1 MNDTLRDKVIKGLE
15 KLVLQKIGTIPTSG
29 LIATPTN
36 AAKDKAAKDKA
47 AKDKAAKDKVAK
59 DNALADPINLKRPI
73 PVVEPGYVVIRTTDV
88 IHKKVRTADGESTVI
103 TTIDGPGTSSQIGP
117 IISEKN

>member
-1 MNDTLRDKVIKGLE
+1 MNDTLRDRVIKGLE
-15 KLVLQKIGTIPTSG
+15 KLVLQKIGTIPSSG
-29 LIATPTN
+29 LVATPTN
-36 AAKDKAAKDKA
+36 AAKDRAAKDKAAKDKA
-47 AKDKAAKDKVAK
+47 LV
-59 DNALADPINLKRPI
+59 DPINLKRPI
-73 PVVEPGYVVIRTTDV
+73 PIVEPGYVVIRTTDV

>member
-1 MNDTLRDKVIKGLE
+1 MNDTLRDRVIKGLE
-15 KLVLQKIGTIPTSG
+15 KLVLQKIGTIPSSG
-29 LIATPTN
+29 LVATPTN
-36 AAKDKAAKDKA
+36 AAKDRAAKDRA
-47 AKDKAAKDKVAK
+47 AK
-59 DNALADPINLKRPI
+59 DNALVDPINLKRPI
-73 PVVEPGYVVIRTTDV
+73 PIVEPGYVVIRTTDV

>member
-15 KLVLQKIGTIPTSG
+15 KLVLQKIGTIPSSG
-29 LIATPTN
+29 LVATPTN
-36 AAKDKAAKDKA
+36 AATIKEAKDKAAKDKA
-47 AKDKAAKDKVAK
+47 LV
-59 DNALADPINLKRPI
+59 DPINLKRPI
-73 PVVEPGYVVIRTTDV
+73 PIVEPGYVVIRTTDV

>member
-1 MNDTLRDKVIKGLE
+1 MNDTLRDRVIKGLE
-15 KLVLQKIGTIPTSG
+15 KLVLQKIGTIPSSG
-29 LIATPTN
+29 LVATPTN
-36 AAKDKAAKDKA
+36 AAKDRAAKDRAAKDKAAKDKA
-47 AKDKAAKDKVAK
+47 LV
-59 DNALADPINLKRPI
+59 DPINLKRPI
-73 PVVEPGYVVIRTTDV
+73 PIVEPGYVVIRTTDV